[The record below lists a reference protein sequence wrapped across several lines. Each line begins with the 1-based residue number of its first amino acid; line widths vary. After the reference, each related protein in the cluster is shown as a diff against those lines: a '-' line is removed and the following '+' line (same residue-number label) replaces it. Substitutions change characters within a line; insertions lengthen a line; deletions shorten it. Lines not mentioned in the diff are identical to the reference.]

1 MVWNTLHKN
10 NGNVLCN
17 LKKKKNAAQKNSSA
31 TRTNRLIFLSNCA
44 VCGMKK
50 PRFIKNQEAT
60 RLELH

>member
-1 MVWNTLHKN
+1 METYCVIW
-10 NGNVLCN
+10 
-17 LKKKKNAAQKNSSA
+17 KKKKNAAQKNSSA

-44 VCGMKK
+44 GCGMKK